1 MLRRFLPLLAVF
13 TVALAAGY
21 WLIQPVPSSKTAEF
35 DLPFAASAQSSSSS
49 DMETSGPVI
58 TEMLLGSK
66 DAPITVIEYA
76 SFTCPHCARFHQEVY
91 KPLKKNYIDTGKVK
105 FVFREVFFDKYGM
118 WASLVAR
125 CAGPDK
131 FFGLTDMMLKTQ
143 STWARGENDL
153 AIVGELRK
161 IGRLAGLDKDQ
172 LQSCLED
179 GDKLRA
185 LVGWYKEN
193 ATRDKIKSTPSFMI
207 DGEPYANM
215 SYEEFSKLLDEKLG
229 S

>member
-1 MLRRFLPLLAVF
+1 MLRRFSPLLAVF
-13 TVALAAGY
+13 IVALAVGY
-21 WLIQPVPSSKTAEF
+21 WFIHAAPTSKLAEF
-35 DLPFAASAQSSSSS
+35 DLPFAANAQNSTTS
-49 DMETSGPVI
+49 DTETSSMEI
-58 TEMLLGSK
+58 IEMVLGSE

-76 SFTCPHCARFHQEVY
+76 SFTCPHCSKFHQEVY
-91 KPLKKNYIDTGKVK
+91 KLLKKNYIDTNKVK
-105 FVFREVFFDKYGM
+105 FIFREVFFDKYGM

-143 STWARGENDL
+143 NKWARADNDL

-161 IGRLAGLDKDQ
+161 IGRLAGLDKEQ
-172 LQSCLED
+172 LQSCLAD

-193 ATRDKIKSTPSFMI
+193 ATRDKIKSTPSFII

-215 SYEEFSKLLDEKLG
+215 SYEEFSKILDEKLG

>member
-1 MLRRFLPLLAVF
+1 MLSRFPPLLAVF
-13 TVALAAGY
+13 IVALAAGY
-21 WLIQPVPSSKTAEF
+21 WLTQPASLSKTTEF
-35 DLPFAASAQSSSSS
+35 EVPFAANAESSSASNK
-49 DMETSGPVI
+49 ETSGLVI
-58 TEMLLGSK
+58 TEMVLGSEN
-66 DAPITVIEYA
+66 APITVIEYA
-76 SFTCPHCARFHQEVY
+76 SFTCPHCAKFHEEVY
-91 KPLKKNYIDTGKVK
+91 RPLKKNYIDTNKIK

-125 CAGPDK
+125 CAGPEK
-131 FFGLTDMMLKTQ
+131 FFGMTDRILKTQ
-143 STWARGENDL
+143 NTWTRAESDL

-161 IGRLAGLDKDQ
+161 IGRLAGLDREM
-172 LQSCLED
+172 LQSCLAD

-193 ATRDKIKSTPSFMI
+193 ATRDKIKSTPSFII
-207 DGEPYANM
+207 DGESYANM